1 MFGKNNKKSHDN
13 DGVLWAIFIIMA
25 TAVSFFVVVEISKK
39 KSPEVFSANL
49 SGMTA
54 SSKNIIAEEVK
65 TIEDVSVMIVPAD

>member
-1 MFGKNNKKSHDN
+1 MSETNTKWVQGLPW
-13 DGVLWAIFIIMA
+13 GLIPVIIMV
-25 TAVSFFVVVEISKK
+25 TAVTFFTVVEILKE
-39 KSPEVFSANL
+39 KSPEVFSVNS